1 MLQNS
6 WYNNEMNNKDG
17 IDYAKLIDEAMHF
30 VVKKV
35 LSGVIKDGL
44 PADHHFFITFKTNAA
59 GVMIS
64 DELKKKYPEEMTIVI
79 QHQFYD
85 LEVEE
90 NRFSIVLSFDHVKQ
104 NLTIPF
110 DALTSFVDPSVRFG
124 LQFNSVYVEN
134 EADEYENEPEL
145 KNSKEQTRK
154 DGSNVVTLDSFRK
167 K

>member
-1 MLQNS
+1 MSNI
-6 WYNNEMNNKDG
+6 EG

-35 LSGVIKDGL
+35 LSGVIKNGL
-44 PADHHFFITFKTNAA
+44 PSDHHFFITFKTNAP

-110 DALTSFVDPSVRFG
+110 DSLTSFVDPSVRFG
-124 LQFNSVYVEN
+124 LQFNAAYVEN
-134 EADEYENEPEL
+134 EADELENEAIS
-145 KNSKEQTRK
+145 KNYKEDAGK
-154 DGSNVVTLDSFRK
+154 GGSNVVTLDSFRK